1 MSTINQIYKNR
12 RTIKLKRIWSPK
24 LKKCPQKKG
33 TCLKVY
39 QTTPKKPNSAI
50 RKVTKVFLSNKKKL
64 IAYVPGIT
72 FANEQPKLAKHSTVL
87 VRGGRVKDLPGINY
101 KVIRGKYD
109 LPGLHSRRRARSKY
123 GGKTFK

>member
-1 MSTINQIYKNR
+1 MPTLNQLY
-12 RTIKLKRIWSPK
+12 KLKRITKLRRIWSPK
-24 LKKCPQKKG
+24 LEKAPQKKG

-50 RKVTKVFLSNKKKL
+50 RKVTKILLSNKRSL

-72 FANEQPKLAKHSTVL
+72 YSSEQPKLAKHSTVL
-87 VRGGRVKDLPGINY
+87 VRGGRVKDLPGVNY

-109 LPGLHSRRRARSKY
+109 LPGLHSRQRARSKY
-123 GGKTFK
+123 GGKIFK

>member
-1 MSTINQIYKNR
+1 MSTENQIYKTKR
-12 RTIKLKRIWSPK
+12 IKKKKRIWASK

-50 RKVTKVFLSNKKKL
+50 RKVTKVLLSNKKTL

-72 FANEQPKLAKHSTVL
+72 FANEQPKLSKHSTVL
-87 VRGGRVKDLPGINY
+87 VRGGRVKDLPGIFY
-101 KVIRGKYD
+101 KIIRGKYD
-109 LPGLHSRRRARSKY
+109 LPGLFTRRQARSKY
-123 GGKTFK
+123 GAKTFK